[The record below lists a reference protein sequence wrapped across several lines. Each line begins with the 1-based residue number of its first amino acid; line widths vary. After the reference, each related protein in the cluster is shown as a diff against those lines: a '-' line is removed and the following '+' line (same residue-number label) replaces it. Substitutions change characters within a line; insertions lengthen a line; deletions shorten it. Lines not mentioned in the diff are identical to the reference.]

1 MRQKV
6 DYLREINQIY
16 NAYSLF
22 LWFQLIFYSRSEYFL
37 LADRMVSTC
46 NQKHFCLQVET
57 LISLSTQ
64 GKRIIKS
71 HKKDVLIIHV
81 STDDTLANIRFS
93 DNSK

>member
-1 MRQKV
+1 M
-6 DYLREINQIY
+6 INYQESRKLH

-37 LADRMVSTC
+37 LADRSVSTC

-71 HKKDVLIIHV
+71 HKKDVLIIYV
-81 STDDTLANIRFS
+81 STDYTLANIRFS